1 MAGLRSV
8 AVQSTHIHHVQLLSD
23 PTTSTPKAKPSSEST
38 NSNTSLHARLQRQ
51 CRANAWLLLTLGFI
65 CCLSKLGSATAAS
78 TTDKT
83 KSDVHLDS
91 QRDLYIVLVSIPVL
105 DKMLPLK
112 HLAEELLSRGCR
124 VGFALPENYRQW
136 VSDLEGLEFIS
147 LGNIAGKGRADYLE
161 PNELQTLGVLAAGI
175 YPGTIFQL
183 YYARKIVVEATT
195 SVMERCL
202 NSYYRLRFRLELV
215 SVYKEINAV
224 RHEHGLEAID
234 SKHQMHG
241 HALVLVNS
249 VFGLDEALD
258 EVLAVAEFG
267 SSHLLPKRNLQPL
280 YKTYLVDV
288 YLIYGA
294 ILCGAAIILRT
305 FVSVMLSVFQ
315 PLTPVELAL
324 AAEEI
329 GASPEEVQESH
340 TALSDS
346 CGGTVARR

>member
-8 AVQSTHIHHVQLLSD
+8 AVQSTHIHHVQLLSG
-23 PTTSTPKAKPSSEST
+23 PTTSTPKVKPSSEST
-38 NSNTSLHARLQRQ
+38 NNNTR
-51 CRANAWLLLTLGFI
+51 
-65 CCLSKLGSATAAS
+65 SATAVS

-136 VSDLEGLEFIS
+136 KPMFAALLEDLEDDRPDLVVVDRYTF
-147 LGNIAGKGRADYLE
+147 AGCY
-161 PNELQTLGVLAAGI
+161 
-175 YPGTIFQL
+175 
-183 YYARKIVVEATT
+183 TT

-215 SVYKEINAV
+215 
-224 RHEHGLEAID
+224 
-234 SKHQMHG
+234 M
-241 HALVLVNS
+241 
-249 VFGLDEALD
+249 D